1 MDKLLFGIIGF
12 LFVSAGV
19 VHGTARHEEV
29 KKPKIVE
36 ENRIKI
42 AIIDT
47 GVNITPTLKPFLC
60 RSGHISLVDD
70 FPLRDSN
77 YSRHGTNVAG
87 LISESLDPERECLL
101 IIKFYKDGFN
111 TDFFKKVRTA
121 VDYAVFREVKFI
133 NMSLGGDGASDLEK
147 LAISNAIDKGI
158 RIAVAAGNGIK
169 KPIKDKDG
177 FYVRLDGT
185 RDKVDS
191 HKYKYYADSVGQ
203 DLDKNCFYYPACY
216 KFPLEYYRVVGSNTG
231 YENPFGGITEYSN
244 YGKKVTH
251 WEDGTEVGTPK
262 LRGTSQATAIHTG
275 KWVREIYK

>member
-1 MDKLLFGIIGF
+1 MEKMLFAIIGF
-12 LFVSAGV
+12 IFVSAGV
-19 VHGTARHEEV
+19 VHGTARHEEA

-36 ENRIKI
+36 ENRVKV

-47 GVNITPTLKPFLC
+47 GVNVTPMLKPFLC
-60 RSGHISLVDD
+60 SSGHISLVDD

-77 YSRHGTNVAG
+77 LSMHGTNIAG
-87 LISESLDPERECLL
+87 LISENLDPKRECLL
-101 IIKFYKDGFN
+101 IIKFYKDGLD

-121 VDYAVFREVKFI
+121 VDYAVFRDAKFI

-158 RIAVAAGNGIK
+158 RIAVAAGNGIHR
-169 KPIKDKDG
+169 PIKDKDG
-177 FYVRLDGT
+177 FFVRLDGT

-191 HKYKYYADSVGQ
+191 WHHRYYADSVGQ
-203 DLDKNCFYYPACY
+203 DLDKKCFYYPACY
-216 KFPLEYYRVVGSNTG
+216 KFPVEYYRVVGSNTG
-231 YENPFGGITEYSN
+231 YQNILGGITKYSN

-251 WEDGTEVGTPK
+251 WEDGTNVGTPK
-262 LRGTSQATAIHTG
+262 LRGTSQATAINLG